1 MCYSEELTERHFN
14 QVEAARYLNKSLRW
28 FQLQLTGPH
37 PPPGFKIGKAWLFK
51 KSELDRW
58 LEQFRAGADLDKIV
72 DAVMADLGAS
82 T

>member
-1 MCYSEELTERHFN
+1 MRSYDEVTERHFN

-37 PPPGFKIGKAWLFK
+37 PPPGFKCGKSWIFR

-58 LEQFRAGADLDKIV
+58 LELFRSKPALDEIV
-72 DAVMADLGAS
+72 NETVREVLGK
-82 T
+82 